1 MPDQVIAQDK
11 GSSFT
16 PHAEGQFSA
25 VCVDVIDL
33 GHRVEQFQ
41 GKPPRVVQ
49 KCALVFITNTTG
61 ETKDIATELTVSM
74 GEKANLRKLLED
86 WRGKSYTPEQAEL
99 GVPLDKL
106 VGHPALVTIEQKRS
120 AKGRTYAK
128 LKTVTPLPAGLI
140 APQADGYTRP
150 DYWAEKRKGYA
161 EEAARFMQTVAK
173 SEPGELDTADEQDDS
188 DLPF

>member
-1 MPDQVIAQDK
+1 MPDEVMAQDK

-16 PHAEGQFSA
+16 PHAEGQFTA

-49 KCALVFITNTTG
+49 KCALVFLTNTTG
-61 ETKDIATELTVSM
+61 ETKEIAAELTVSM

-86 WRGKSYTPEQAEL
+86 WRGKSYTPEQAEI
-99 GVPLDKL
+99 GVPLNKL
-106 VGHPALVTIEQKRS
+106 VGHPGLLTVEQKRS

-128 LKTVTPLPAGLI
+128 IKTLTPLPPGMI
-140 APQADGYTRP
+140 PPQGDGYKRP
-150 DYWAEKRKGYA
+150 DFWAERRKEYA
-161 EEAARFMQTVAK
+161 AEAARFMQTVAT
-173 SEPGELDTADEQDDS
+173 SEPENPADDLDS